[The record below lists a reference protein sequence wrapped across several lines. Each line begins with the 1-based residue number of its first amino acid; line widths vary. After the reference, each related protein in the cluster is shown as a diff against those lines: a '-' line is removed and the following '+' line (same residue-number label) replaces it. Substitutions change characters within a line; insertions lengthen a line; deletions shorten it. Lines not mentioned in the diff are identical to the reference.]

1 MKKFYNETINTITSI
16 MYIIPCV
23 IFIIMKYTLRY
34 TAKFVQVIA
43 KCIQVVLVSL
53 SECLLSVTQKW
64 YKILSVTD

>member
-23 IFIIMKYTLRY
+23 IFIIMKYALRY
-34 TAKFVQVIA
+34 IAKFVQVIA

>member
-1 MKKFYNETINTITSI
+1 MKKFYNETINTITTI

-23 IFIIMKYTLRY
+23 IFIIMKYALRY
-34 TAKFVQVIA
+34 TAKFVQIIA

-53 SECLLSVTQKW
+53 SEFVLNVTEKW

>member
-23 IFIIMKYTLRY
+23 IFIIMKYVLRY
-34 TAKFVQVIA
+34 TAKFVQIIA

-53 SECLLSVTQKW
+53 SEFVLNVTEKW